1 VTKLVSIIWPYL
13 AAATV
18 AGIAAWL
25 LLLPPGDL
33 VPATVSRVVFTEMVE
48 LPNRVQAIGSQI
60 VEVEADA
67 GRLIRINHGGEPL
80 VVGDRVLLESIGAD
94 AYSVADRDRRGAL
107 AGTILAFAV
116 AVVICGGARG
126 ARSLIALAF
135 SVFGLA
141 LGYAPLVLAGAPPV
155 LTSVAFAAIVLL
167 LAMATSG
174 GLRRETWVAYLS
186 TLVSVVATAAFAAAA
201 SAAARLSGQG
211 DDAALYL
218 NVAGHNLDFVGLFLG
233 ATIVGVVGILDDVA
247 VTQVAVV
254 SDLLASGASRRESFR
269 RALSVGR
276 EHAASLVNTLVLA
289 YAGSAL
295 PLFLLAYADPSPW
308 GALLSREVF
317 AAEIVRSAAGTAGL
331 ALCVPVATALAVW
344 LLRPG
349 KGAKPFGHACGHRH

>member
-1 VTKLVSIIWPYL
+1 
-13 AAATV
+13 
-18 AGIAAWL
+18 
-25 LLLPPGDL
+25 
-33 VPATVSRVVFTEMVE
+33 
-48 LPNRVQAIGSQI
+48 
-60 VEVEADA
+60 
-67 GRLIRINHGGEPL
+67 
-80 VVGDRVLLESIGAD
+80 
-94 AYSVADRDRRGAL
+94 
-107 AGTILAFAV
+107 
-116 AVVICGGARG
+116 
-126 ARSLIALAF
+126 
-135 SVFGLA
+135 
-141 LGYAPLVLAGAPPV
+141 
-155 LTSVAFAAIVLL
+155 
-167 LAMATSG
+167 
-174 GLRRETWVAYLS
+174 VAYLS

>member
-1 VTKLVSIIWPYL
+1 MKERAIWPY
-13 AAATV
+13 AAAAAV
-18 AGIAAWL
+18 AAAAAWL
-25 LLLPPGDL
+25 LLLPPGNL
-33 VPATVSRVVFTEMVE
+33 VPAAVSRVVSTETVS
-48 LPNRVQAIGSQI
+48 LSNG
-60 VEVEADA
+60 VEAVGGQVLEVVA
-67 GRLIRINHGGEPL
+67 ESGAVTVINHGGEP
-80 VVGDRVLLESIGAD
+80 VAAGDRLLLEAAAD
-94 AYSVADRDRRGAL
+94 GSFSVAGRDRRGAL
-107 AGTILAFAV
+107 AGTIAAFAL
-116 AVVICGGARG
+116 AVVICGGSRG
-126 ARSLIALAF
+126 ARSLVALAF

-155 LTSVAFAAIVLL
+155 LTSVVFAAIVLL

-186 TLVSVVATAAFAAAA
+186 TLVSVVATALFAAVAA
-201 SAAARLSGQG
+201 AAARLSGQG
-211 DDAALYL
+211 DDASLYL
-218 NVAGHNLDFVGLFLG
+218 TVGGHSLDFVGLFLG

-254 SDLLASGASRRESFR
+254 SDLRSSGVGRREAFR
-269 RALSVGR
+269 RALGVGR

-295 PLFLLAYADPSPW
+295 PLFLLAYADPAPW
-308 GALLSREVF
+308 GELLSREVF

-349 KGAKPFGHACGHRH
+349 AGGPASGACGHRH